1 MRNSTIAV
9 ENGTNNVKT
18 ESEDRIVACHA
29 ITKDEVSERNTCNPG
44 SPVIQDQKKRKKS
57 TTFTNTIENKTK
69 KTRTN
74 QQKEKSRLL
83 ILKEVVMG
91 TLTEDF

>member
-18 ESEDRIVACHA
+18 ESEDGIVACHA

-44 SPVIQDQKKRKKS
+44 SPVILDQKKRKKS
-57 TTFTNTIENKTK
+57 CTSKSNRSQKNPHNKITFFG
-69 KTRTN
+69 
-74 QQKEKSRLL
+74 S
-83 ILKEVVMG
+83 
-91 TLTEDF
+91 